1 MKLVYTYKNK
11 RFEFPVKETPQEL
24 KLCGFGICG
33 VTKTSYNK
41 LNLYSMKGKISMEYK
56 NINRRQKKII
66 LKESLD
72 SFNKYA
78 TFQGLIFVDD
88 SFRALNKDEQLAIL
102 LHEGGHA
109 FGDTLDEEY
118 CDNCAIAVVGEPILV
133 SALEKL
139 YLFAAGGD
147 IEIAKLILKNNI
159 ETGYSHREKFHW
171 NLLK

>member
-1 MKLVYTYKNK
+1 MKLVYNFKGRKY
-11 RFEFPVKETPQEL
+11 EFPVKETPTEL
-24 KLCGFGICG
+24 KMCGFGICG

-78 TFQGLIFVDD
+78 TFQGLIFVDN
-88 SFRALNKDEQLAIL
+88 SFNCLDKNEQLAIL

-109 FGDTLDEEY
+109 FDDTLDEEH
-118 CDNCAIAVVGEPILV
+118 CDNCAIAVVGERILV

-139 YLFAAGGD
+139 YLYVAQGD
-147 IEIAKLILKNNI
+147 IEIAKLILKENFKM
-159 ETGYSHREKFHW
+159 GYAHRERFHW